1 MFARHLPASE
11 DDPDFSE
18 ECVQPLPYPEEVAYP
33 YYLEELLEEVEW
45 RWLDYINTFT
55 AVFTLPP
62 NHNIAADLLYIDDV
76 INQLLS
82 CFHKIYF
89 I

>member
-33 YYLEELLEEVEW
+33 LVPGGVVGGSGVTLVGLYQHIYRCV
-45 RWLDYINTFT
+45 YIITK
-55 AVFTLPP
+55 
-62 NHNIAADLLYIDDV
+62 
-76 INQLLS
+76 S
-82 CFHKIYF
+82 
-89 I
+89 